1 VRRNTSSRG
10 AADGETAENEDVNPG
25 ATLTPPRPV
34 LEAPPMTWWE
44 HENPP
49 QRLLPLDQLAERDG
63 EVISLRVTPS
73 AVQLV
78 EGPPGARRRRR
89 LVVNRLTNYARAGR
103 TVLSADDERIEVRM
117 LGERES
123 RGVRVGDPAATPL
136 RGRRRGGAG
145 ALATVPRGLA
155 AASLVPAARSIT
167 TSRERNE
174 ALAELARRVVVA
186 DPAAVIAQ
194 I

>member
-1 VRRNTSSRG
+1 M
-10 AADGETAENEDVNPG
+10 AAGTAENEHVDDG
-25 ATLTPPRPV
+25 TTLTLNRPV

-44 HENPP
+44 LDSPP
-49 QRLLPLDQLAERDG
+49 PRLLPLDQLAERDG
-63 EVISLRVTPS
+63 FVVSLRVTPS
-73 AVQLV
+73 AVRLV

-103 TVLSADDERIEVRM
+103 TVLSTDDERIEVRM

-123 RGVRVGDPAATPL
+123 RGVSVGDPAATVM
-136 RGRRRGGAG
+136 RGRRRGAAG
-145 ALATVPRGLA
+145 ALATVPRSLA

-167 TSRERNE
+167 TSKERNE
-174 ALAELARRVVVA
+174 ALAELARRVVTA